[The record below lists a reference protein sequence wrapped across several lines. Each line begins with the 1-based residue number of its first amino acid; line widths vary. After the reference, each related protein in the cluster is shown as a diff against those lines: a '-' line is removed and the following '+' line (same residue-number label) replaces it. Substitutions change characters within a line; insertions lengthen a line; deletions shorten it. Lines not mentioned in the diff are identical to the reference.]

1 MYSWSSRTKTALHS
15 VFSASGFEKSKSP
28 AHHDPQLL
36 SHPEASKDTPSAKL
50 SGAATIATLRDM
62 RFRRAWV
69 VPPRVKA
76 LTFLRRLQRSEEK
89 STDKKR

>member
-1 MYSWSSRTKTALHS
+1 MYSWSSRTKAALHS
-15 VFSASGFEKSKSP
+15 VFSASGFEKSKVQPITTRSFL
-28 AHHDPQLL
+28 AN
-36 SHPEASKDTPSAKL
+36 PEASKDTPSAKL